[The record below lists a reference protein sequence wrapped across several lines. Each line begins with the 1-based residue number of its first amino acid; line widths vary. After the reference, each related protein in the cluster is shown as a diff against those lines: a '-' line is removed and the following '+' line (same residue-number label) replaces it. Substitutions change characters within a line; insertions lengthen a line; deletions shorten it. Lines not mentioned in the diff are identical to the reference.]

1 MSDHTFHLLAPGP
14 SMTQQTADSLRGLRV
29 GAVGC
34 CYQLAPW
41 AEFLASTDT
50 DWWDK
55 YPDAY
60 DFQGLKFSGQNT
72 CRGVIQ
78 ERDSRTDINSGV
90 LALTV
95 AVKLGAKRIYLYG
108 FDMHGS
114 HYFGDY
120 TNGLPNTPE
129 YRRAIHLRQYADWAQ
144 QHTGVVVIN
153 RTPGSALTCFRFDQ
167 EAA

>member
-1 MSDHTFHLLAPGP
+1 MAGEFHLLAPGP
-14 SMTQQTADSLRGLRV
+14 SMSQAVADSVRGKRV
-29 GAVGC
+29 GVVGC

-41 AEFLASTDT
+41 AEFLASTDM

-60 DFQGLKFSGQNT
+60 AFAGLKYAGQNV
-72 CRGVIQ
+72 CRGVM
-78 ERDSRTDINSGV
+78 RAADSTTDMNSGV

-95 AVKLGAKRIYLYG
+95 AAQLGARTIYLYG

-114 HYFGDY
+114 HYFGEY

-129 YRRAIHLRQYADWAQ
+129 YRRRIHIRQYEAWAMN
-144 QHTGVVVIN
+144 HAGIRVIN
-153 RTPGSALTCFRFDQ
+153 RTPGSALTCFKF
-167 EAA
+167 EETAA